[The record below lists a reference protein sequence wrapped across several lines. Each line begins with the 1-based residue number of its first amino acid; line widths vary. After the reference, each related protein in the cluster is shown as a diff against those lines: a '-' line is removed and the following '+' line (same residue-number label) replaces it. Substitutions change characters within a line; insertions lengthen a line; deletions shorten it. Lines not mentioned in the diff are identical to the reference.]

1 LPPESPASA
10 AALRLEGTGR
20 EEEILARVRREGAG
34 AWEEFLEGFAG
45 VLFRVVA
52 LFADSYDDRMDFF
65 LYICDRL
72 REDDMKRVRAFQHRA
87 EAPCRFSTYLTV
99 VAKNMAV
106 DFLRSREGRY
116 RPFSRV
122 ASMDETDR
130 LLFEYH
136 LRDGASM
143 EETRSLLQGRHGIR
157 LSLEEASRRTAV
169 IATALSANQRWK
181 LLARLASRRRTLSI
195 DPVAEAAVH
204 DDERGL
210 PLPGGPGGD
219 PEQPLREKEARE
231 VLQEALAAVEP
242 RQRLA
247 LTLRFRDALSREEVA
262 RTLAVS
268 PSQAES
274 LIREAVAAVRRRL
287 THSGID
293 RADLEQAGW
302 SAFWSEA

>member
-10 AALRLEGTGR
+10 AAPSREGTGR
-20 EEEILARVRREGAG
+20 EEAILARVRREGAG

-52 LFADSYDDRMDFF
+52 LFADSYDERMDFF

-72 REDDMKRVRAFQHRA
+72 REDDMRRVRAFQRRE

-106 DFLRSREGRY
+106 DFLRSKEGRY

-122 ASMDETDR
+122 ASMEETDR

-143 EETRSLLQGRHGIR
+143 EETRSLLLGRHGIR
-157 LSLEEASRRTAV
+157 LSLEEASRRAAAV
-169 IATALSANQRWK
+169 AAALSANQRWK

-195 DPVAEAAVH
+195 DPVEEAALR
-204 DDERGL
+204 DDEQGL
-210 PLPGGPGGD
+210 PLRGEGGD
-219 PEQPLREKEARE
+219 PERPLREKQARE
-231 VLQEALAAVEP
+231 ILQEALASVGP

-247 LTLRFRDALSREEVA
+247 LILRFRDSQSPEEVA

-268 PSQAES
+268 PSQAEA
-274 LIREAVAAVRRRL
+274 LIREAVALVRRHL
-287 THSGID
+287 AHSGVD
-293 RADLEQAGW
+293 RGDLDQAGW

>member
-1 LPPESPASA
+1 MPPESPPA
-10 AALRLEGTGR
+10 ATLRLEETGR

-65 LYICDRL
+65 LYVCDRL
-72 REDDMKRVRAFQHRA
+72 REDDMRRVRAFQRRA

-116 RPFSRV
+116 RPFARV
-122 ASMDETDR
+122 ASLDETDR

-157 LSLEEASRRTAV
+157 LSLAEASRRTARIV
-169 IATALSANQRWK
+169 TALSANQRWK

-204 DDERGL
+204 DDARGL

-231 VLQEALAAVEP
+231 ILQEALSAVEP

-247 LTLRFRDALSREEVA
+247 LTLRFRDALSRDEVA

-274 LIREAVAAVRRRL
+274 LIREAVAALRRRL
-287 THSGID
+287 AHSGVD

-302 SAFWSEA
+302 SIFWSEA

>member
-1 LPPESPASA
+1 MPPESPASA
-10 AALRLEGTGR
+10 AALRLEGTER

-45 VLFRVVA
+45 VLFGVVT

-72 REDDMKRVRAFQHRA
+72 REDDMRRVRAFQRRP

-116 RPFSRV
+116 RPFGRV
-122 ASMDETDR
+122 ASRDETDR

-157 LSLEEASRRTAV
+157 LTLEEASRRTA
-169 IATALSANQRWK
+169 AMAEALSANQRWK

-195 DPVAEAAVH
+195 DPVAETAVR
-204 DDERGL
+204 DDEHGL
-210 PLPGGPGGD
+210 PLSGRGGD
-219 PEQPLREKEARE
+219 PERPLREKQANAI
-231 VLQEALAAVEP
+231 LQEALAAVGP

-247 LTLRFRDALSREEVA
+247 LTLRFRDALSRDEVA

-274 LIREAVAAVRRRL
+274 MIRDAVAALRRRL
-287 THSGID
+287 ASSGVE

-302 SAFWSEA
+302 SALWSEA